1 MVSSRYVR
9 FLEDEE
15 WDRTTKAEEKQQK
28 VSLDPDELVDDV
40 PIRVTKLLSEVY
52 KRSNVVVLEPAEY
65 EEAKRDTKWIEA
77 MKDELNGSVNKLKAK
92 LVMKGY
98 AQVHGIDISEIFA
111 LIARIDTIRQEHKVY
126 LLKKALYGLKQA
138 SRAWYNK
145 IDDHLLNLDF
155 MKSLSEC
162 MLYVKKS
169 STVIVIVS
177 LYVDDLIVIG
187 RKEIQRKHNEIF
199 LCQKKYE
206 KLQKNDGEE
215 PADDNVYKSLVG
227 CLMYLT
233 STRPDIMYTES
244 VKVFV
249 DDQATLTISLNPVFH
264 GRTKHFMIKYYVLR
278 EMQKEGEV
286 HLVIDGVDILA
297 LSVGPNEPPEVGFTF
312 LSIYDIAILSATRAG
327 ILVVQAAG
335 NNGPARATVVS
346 YSPWAIGVAA
356 SGTDRVYSSSLLL
369 GNGQKI
375 GGVGM
380 SGPSLGSEFFLHK
393 LVLAKD
399 AKMQNETQYDDI
411 PSYIEECQNPE
422 AFDPNIVQNSIVLCS
437 FSQGFLNG
445 TSSLAA
451 IIHTAKK
458 LKFMGFVLIANPNY
472 GDFIAE
478 PIPFRVPGI
487 LVPSVS
493 DTQVILKYYEEN
505 TCKDGRGMV
514 REFKGKAGI
523 GEGRIAS
530 FGKEAPTVSRFSSRG
545 PDYININRSLADVLK
560 PDILAPG
567 HQIWAAWSPLS
578 ASEPLLK
585 APHIVGV
592 AALIKQKYPSWTPS
606 MIASAMSTTA
616 TKYDMNGDL
625 IQAEGFNL
633 HALYPSTPFDFGA
646 GLVSPTNAL
655 DPGLVFPTEYEDY
668 INFLCSLPG
677 VDPAVV
683 KSATG
688 GQCNASI
695 SHSHPADLNLPSIT
709 ISSLVGHQVVR
720 RRVKN
725 VGGKV
730 ETYVC
735 SVIPPNGTTV
745 NIKPP
750 WFTVAAE
757 EVQNLEIQII
767 ATHKTDH
774 FTFGEI
780 FLTGSL
786 NHIARIPLSILVV
799 SAF

>member
-1 MVSSRYVR
+1 MGIVIILFYVISFDHLVSCYHAEKREIFLVVMEDDGGDELRSNKEMLLIEDSHKKVLENSIKNYRKLHSFKKILNGFAVHTTPSEASKLREANGVKLVELDRGVR
-9 FLEDEE
+9 KMTTYTPEFLGLVKNNNDYKYNYSGGGDGILIGFVDSGIYPTHPSFSNNFGKED
-15 WDRTTKAEEKQQK
+15 D
-28 VSLDPDELVDDV
+28 DELVCEEGPLFPKGCCNGKIVSARFFSAGAQAAAVLNSSIDFLSPFDAEGHGSHVASIAAGNAEV
-40 PIRVTKLLSEVY
+40 PVIVDGFFYGLATGIAPHARIAVY
-52 KRSNVVVLEPAEY
+52 KA
-65 EEAKRDTKWIEA
+65 
-77 MKDELNGSVNKLKAK
+77 
-92 LVMKGY
+92 
-98 AQVHGIDISEIFA
+98 
-111 LIARIDTIRQEHKVY
+111 VY
-126 LLKKALYGLKQA
+126 P
-138 SRAWYNK
+138 
-145 IDDHLLNLDF
+145 
-155 MKSLSEC
+155 
-162 MLYVKKS
+162 
-169 STVIVIVS
+169 TV
-177 LYVDDLIVIG
+177 
-187 RKEIQRKHNEIF
+187 
-199 LCQKKYE
+199 
-206 KLQKNDGEE
+206 
-215 PADDNVYKSLVG
+215 
-227 CLMYLT
+227 
-233 STRPDIMYTES
+233 
-244 VKVFV
+244 
-249 DDQATLTISLNPVFH
+249 ATLTDVISA
-264 GRTKHFMIKYYVLR
+264 ID
-278 EMQKEGEV
+278 QA
-286 HLVIDGVDILA
+286 VIDGVDILA
-297 LSVGPNEPPEVGFTF
+297 LSVGPNEPSDVGFTF

-356 SGTDRVYSSSLLL
+356 SGTDRVYSTSLLL
-369 GNGQKI
+369 GNGQKV

-399 AKMQNETQYDDI
+399 ATKQNETNYNDI
-411 PSYIEECQNPE
+411 PSYIEECQHPE

-451 IIHTAKK
+451 IIHTAKQ

-505 TCKDGRGMV
+505 TCKDERGMV

-530 FGKEAPTVSRFSSRG
+530 FGNQAPTVSRFSSRG

-585 APHIVGV
+585 GYHFALMSGTSMAAPHIVGI

-646 GLVSPTNAL
+646 GLVSPSNAL
-655 DPGLVFPTEYEDY
+655 DPGLVFPTEYEDN

-709 ISSLVGHQVVR
+709 ISSLVGHQVVQ

-730 ETYVC
+730 ETYVW

-745 NIKPP
+745 NINPP
-750 WFTVAAE
+750 VFTVAAE

-780 FLTGSL
+780 ILTGSL

-799 SAF
+799 SAS